1 MKNYPNIFKEHGYF
15 HVKEFIPKDVGKYL
29 FDYLR
34 FSSHAMV
41 LCNQISEK
49 GWHAADGDDQV
60 PGSFAPRYGDLA
72 FQALMRQMRPKMEE
86 LTGLSL
92 CPTYT
97 YVRLYRMGNILKK
110 HKDRPSC
117 EISVTVKLSDTGE
130 FNWPIFIEGTECKL
144 EDGDAVIYRGCD
156 LEHWREP
163 CEGGKDYRLGQV
175 FLHYINKDGP
185 HYPEYAYDKKP
196 YRVLFESDL

>member
-1 MKNYPNIFKEHGYF
+1 MKKYPKLFKEHGYI
-15 HVKEFIPKDVGKYL
+15 HVKEFIPKEVGKYL
-29 FDYLR
+29 FEYLK

-41 LCNQISEK
+41 LANRVEQ
-49 GWHAADGDDQV
+49 GWHSGDGDDQV
-60 PGSFAPRYGDLA
+60 PGSFAPRHGDMA

-86 LTGLSL
+86 VTGLSL

-110 HKDRPSC
+110 HRDRPSC

-130 FNWPIFIEGTECKL
+130 YNWPIFMDGTECEL
-144 EDGDAVIYRGCD
+144 GDSDAVIYRGCD

-185 HYPEYAYDKKP
+185 HFPEFAYDKKP
-196 YRVLFESDL
+196 YGKLFESDL